1 MCSRHTRLQSLD
13 DCLRESR
20 GTNRKERRMEER
32 FRESYF
38 VLLRIVLLLILE
50 IYIALSQS
58 VLTGA
63 SVKVLLILA
72 LFIGVIAGKELVE
85 RRIRV
90 WFLGAAGVLA
100 FFIILTMGT
109 TFTLLG
115 IFLCY
120 EALTYFRPRL
130 LWYLIP
136 LGFACVP
143 GTIEASMQLMI
154 AALMGI
160 IYFQHDF
167 VVEPYRKQTKEDTI
181 TEQELKHSMSRR
193 EHEMQEEVRKGLLM
207 AENQMLEERAEL
219 SQTLHDKLGH
229 NINGSVYQLEAVKVL
244 MEKEPE
250 TSKKMIQAVIDQLR
264 GGMDEIRVI
273 LRKERPKRYKLAIL
287 QLEKLCEDCR
297 LKGVEAELTTEG
309 ELKEI
314 PERHLEVILDN
325 AYEAVSNSLKY
336 AKCSRIK
343 ISVHVLNQMIRCSIS
358 DNGVGCREVID
369 GMGISGM
376 RKRVRE
382 VNGILDFETE
392 AGFAI
397 NMLLPL

>member
-1 MCSRHTRLQSLD
+1 
-13 DCLRESR
+13 
-20 GTNRKERRMEER
+20 MEER

-38 VLLRIVLLLILE
+38 VLLRIALLMILE
-50 IYIALSQS
+50 IYIALSQP

-85 RRIRV
+85 RRIQV
-90 WFLGAAGVLA
+90 LFLALAGVLLLFLIFA
-100 FFIILTMGT
+100 LGT
-109 TFTLLG
+109 TFILLG

-120 EALTYFRPRL
+120 EVLTYFRPTL
-130 LWYLIP
+130 LWYFIP
-136 LGFACVP
+136 LGVACIPSAIGVP
-143 GTIEASMQLMI
+143 IQLMI
-154 AALMGI
+154 AVLMGI
-160 IYFQHDF
+160 IYCQHDF
-167 VVEPYRKQTKEDTI
+167 VVESYRKQTKEDTI
-181 TEQELKHSMSRR
+181 AEQELKHSMSRR
-193 EHEMQEEVRKGLLM
+193 EHEMQKEVQKGLLM

-250 TSKKMIQAVIDQLR
+250 TSRKMIQAVIDQLR
-264 GGMDEIRVI
+264 SGMDEIRGI
-273 LRKERPKRYKLAIL
+273 LRKERPKKYKLAIL

-297 LKGVEAELTTEG
+297 LKGVEAELITEG

-314 PERHLEVILDN
+314 PENYLEVILDN
-325 AYEAVSNSLKY
+325 AYEAVSNSMKY
-336 AKCSRIK
+336 AKCSKIK
-343 ISVHVLNQMIRCSIS
+343 ISVHVFNQMVRCSIS
-358 DNGVGCREVID
+358 DNGVGCSEVID

-382 VNGILDFETE
+382 VNGILNFETE

-397 NMLLPL
+397 NILLPL